1 MKKIEAIIRPEK
13 LEELVEQLE
22 AAGYDGM
29 TVTEVSGHGRQK
41 GIVEQ
46 FRGKEYKLKFIP
58 KVKLE
63 MVVKNNGSGTVEKI
77 VQVICS
83 VAYTGAVGDG
93 KIFISTIDDVVR
105 VRTKERGEI
114 AI

>member
-13 LEELVEQLE
+13 LDSVMEALE
-22 AAGYDGM
+22 AAGYDGV

-58 KVKLE
+58 KVKME
-63 MVVKNNGSGTVEKI
+63 MVVKNNGNVDNI
-77 VQVICS
+77 VKVICAS
-83 VAYTGAVGDG
+83 AYTGEVGDG
-93 KIFISTIDDVVR
+93 KIFVSAIDDVVR
-105 VRTKERGEI
+105 VRTRERGEA